1 MRSITMCC
9 TLSLMVYISFRKQGC
24 TRGTNNCEVLIVE
37 EWRQPINKDTKQS
50 AVDTL
55 ADDIPGFPA
64 CRPDPWHW
72 TILYRVKLSLEKT
85 KSRIMCLSPKITSQ
99 ALRSSLRGKQ
109 QPLFTL
115 ELGWGWGDKDREQ
128 ICCCWIFTSFQML
141 GAQQKVCEEK
151 HSTQKSKYLALQL
164 LTP

>member
-1 MRSITMCC
+1 MTLWTKVSLASSSVMTSTLRGLNLFTVLLFSRKKWLEDRATASMKSITMCC
-9 TLSLMVYISFRKQGC
+9 TLSLVIYISFRKQGC
-24 TRGTNNCEVLIVE
+24 TRGTNNCEVLTGE
-37 EWRQPINKDTKQS
+37 EWRQPINKDTEQS

-64 CRPDPWHW
+64 CRPHPWHW
-72 TILYRVKLSLEKT
+72 TILYRVKLSLGKT

-115 ELGWGWGDKDREQ
+115 WTGVGVG
-128 ICCCWIFTSFQML
+128 
-141 GAQQKVCEEK
+141 G
-151 HSTQKSKYLALQL
+151 
-164 LTP
+164 